1 MSEDA
6 TPSRLVRALA
16 FGGVARVL
24 LVTAEGPARRIVAN
38 HGLEGDAARLAAEA
52 LVGNVLL
59 SAHVKGEE
67 RLLLELA
74 SRLPALTYSGEVWS
88 DGSCR
93 ARFHPQRLPTVHG
106 LQGTLC
112 AVKWDA
118 RRELYRGVAE
128 LAHESMEAAFQG
140 FLSSSQ
146 QTVGL
151 VRLQAVLGDGG
162 LAFAGG
168 ALLELLPGGLGAKDF
183 EDLVG
188 HLRTAPLDGV
198 LAALRQPGVPAEF
211 DVLGVPLTVLEDR
224 PLQHRCTCSLERV
237 EGTLVALGVDELA
250 SLIDDP
256 GLAEVTCHFC
266 NTRFEVGPDRLRE
279 LIASLAVATS

>member
-6 TPSRLVRALA
+6 PTPSRLVRALA

-24 LVTAEGPARRIVAN
+24 LVTAEGPANTAAQN
-38 HGLEGDAARLAAEA
+38 HGLEGHAARLAAEA

-59 SAHVKGEE
+59 SAHTKGEE

-93 ARFHPQRLPTVHG
+93 ARFHPKRLPAMHG

-128 LAHESMEAAFQG
+128 LAHDSLQAAFQG

-146 QTVGL
+146 QTVGV
-151 VRLQAVLGDGG
+151 VRVEATEQDGR
-162 LAFAGG
+162 LTCAAG
-168 ALLELLPGGLGAKDF
+168 ALIELLPGGLSEADF
-183 EDLVG
+183 EDLFG
-188 HLRTAPLDGV
+188 HLRTAAIDELVG
-198 LAALRQPGVPAEF
+198 ALRQPTLPLEF
-211 DVLGVPLTVLEDR
+211 EALGVPLTVLEDR
-224 PLQHRCTCSLERV
+224 PLQHRCTCSLDRV
-237 EGTLVALGVDELA
+237 EGTLIALGAGELEA
-250 SLIDDP
+250 ILRDP
-256 GLAEVTCHFC
+256 GEAEVTCHFC
-266 NTRFEVGPDRLRE
+266 NTRYEVGPDRLRE
-279 LIASLAVATS
+279 LIVSLG